1 MTDFKLYEVTSYNN
15 VEKTNNETVEER
27 LHLTNN
33 QAILLI
39 QWFYNKDGDQ
49 LKYNFNESRHYI
61 TVGGDVIWEIVSCLD
76 QILVTNS
83 SVERNMK
90 ILQYFPKMNNIMED
104 YSKRDLFSE
113 EAYIDFK
120 NLHSA
125 LKSVVSSNSVSNRER
140 LFLYNIR
147 W

>member
-39 QWFYNKDGDQ
+39 Q
-49 LKYNFNESRHYI
+49 YI

-125 LKSVVSSNSVSNRER
+125 LKSVVSSNSFSNRER